1 MFQLVGR
8 KRDGEIP
15 EWIQAGSGTEKSRSG
30 FRPEAGRRDPG
41 GDSGRKRDGV
51 WLPQGGSRIPK
62 ARSLGHPPEIPERIL
77 DPQREAVGVTQVR
90 ERNPWRVLAATL
102 LPIHGRNQG
111 NPAGDA
117 IESVPE
123 RPPVDAPWWTWEA

>member
-1 MFQLVGR
+1 M
-8 KRDGEIP
+8 
-15 EWIQAGSGTEKSRSG
+15 
-30 FRPEAGRRDPG
+30 
-41 GDSGRKRDGV
+41 DSGRKRDGV
-51 WLPQGGSRIPK
+51 WIPQGGSRIPK